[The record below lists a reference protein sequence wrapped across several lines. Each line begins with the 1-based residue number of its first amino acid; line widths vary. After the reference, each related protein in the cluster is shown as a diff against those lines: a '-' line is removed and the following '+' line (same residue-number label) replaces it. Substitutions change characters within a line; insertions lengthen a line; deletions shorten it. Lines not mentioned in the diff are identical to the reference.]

1 MAAFEYI
8 ALDTKGKQNKGVMEA
23 DSARQLRQVLRD
35 QGLMPLE
42 VGPAADRKAQK
53 AAAAS
58 IGSSFFTRRLSALDR
73 VLFTR
78 QLATL
83 IGSSLPIEEALNAVA
98 QQAEK
103 QHVGALIMGIR
114 SRVLEGHSL
123 AGSLRDFPTS
133 FSELY
138 SSSVAAGE
146 QSGYL
151 DKVLENL
158 ADYLERQFESTR
170 NVEMALFYPVA
181 LLVLAFAIVGALM
194 VYVLPD
200 MINVIQD
207 SGQTL
212 PWFTILLIGIT
223 EVLRDFWWAIV
234 AGFIGLVLFVRWL
247 LTQPPMRLAWDK
259 KKFALPLLGRITRS
273 SNAARYANT
282 LAILTSAGVPL
293 VEAMNIASEVV
304 ANVWLKRRLQEATQ
318 TVSEGMS
325 LRVSLEQTGY
335 IPPMMLHMVGSGEQ
349 SGTLDTMLARVATF
363 QQAEVERIVATLV
376 KLFEPMMLLMM
387 GGVVLFIVMAIL
399 LPILSMNQLV

>member
-1 MAAFEYI
+1 MAAFEYV
-8 ALDTKGKQNKGVMEA
+8 ALDTRGKQSKGVMEA
-23 DSARQLRQVLRD
+23 DSARQLRQLLRD
-35 QGLMPLE
+35 KGLMPLE
-42 VGPAADRKAQK
+42 VGPAAERKSKQ
-53 AAAAS
+53 AS
-58 IGSSFFTRRLSALDR
+58 ASLFQFGRRLSALDR

-83 IGSSLPIEEALNAVA
+83 VASSLPIEEALSAVA
-98 QQAEK
+98 QQTEK
-103 QHVGALIMGIR
+103 QHVNALIMGIR

-123 AGSLRDFPTS
+123 ANSLRDFPSS
-133 FSELY
+133 FSQLY
-138 SSSVAAGE
+138 CSSVAAGE

-207 SGQTL
+207 TGQTL
-212 PWFTILLIGIT
+212 PTYTIILIAMT
-223 EVLRDFWWAIV
+223 EILRDYWWAIV
-234 AGFIGLVLFVRWL
+234 GGTIALAFFARWL
-247 LTQPPMRLAWDK
+247 LAQPAMRLAWDRR
-259 KKFALPLLGRITRS
+259 KFSMPLVARITRS
-273 SNAARYANT
+273 ANAARYANT

-293 VEAMNIASEVV
+293 VEAMSIASEVV
-304 ANVWLKRRLQEATQ
+304 SNAWLKRRLQDATQ

-325 LRVSLEQTGY
+325 LRISLEQVGHF
-335 IPPMMLHMVGSGEQ
+335 PPMMLHMVGSGEQ
-349 SGTLDTMLARVATF
+349 SGELDTMLARVATY

-376 KLFEPMMLLMM
+376 KLFEPIMLLIM